1 MLYTMV
7 SEQPESQQSQASQ
20 CSVMASAQLPSC
32 GLLAH
37 NLQLLHTLLQVGKQ
51 FDALLIDVNA
61 PNPSDPVFETYETD
75 TIAVSA

>member
-1 MLYTMV
+1 MQTSGCTVKAWKMLYTMV

-37 NLQLLHTLLQVGKQ
+37 NL
-51 FDALLIDVNA
+51 
-61 PNPSDPVFETYETD
+61 
-75 TIAVSA
+75 

>member
-20 CSVMASAQLPSC
+20 CSIIMASAQLPFC

-37 NLQLLHTLLQVGKQ
+37 N
-51 FDALLIDVNA
+51 
-61 PNPSDPVFETYETD
+61 S
-75 TIAVSA
+75 